1 MKTQEKACRSKES
14 IFFSA
19 GGFLVPEDARSHI
32 SQMSTRGGPKGRS
45 TSIADLTGKPPAYP
59 GIGSAAALGL
69 AHSRPGKTSSFSDC
83 QIYHYDLSHHSDEWH
98 GGSVSPSTS
107 PEQSPHLS
115 LLLRPCAVTA
125 ERRHL
130 IDSSSPSKHNRLSIQ
145 SNSSSLSS
153 SKRRRKLEA
162 AATNHNDPYAF

>member
-1 MKTQEKACRSKES
+1 MGFLG
-14 IFFSA
+14 ISA

-45 TSIADLTGKPPAYP
+45 TSIADLTGKPPACP

-69 AHSRPGKTSSFSDC
+69 AHSRPGKTSSFLILFL
-83 QIYHYDLSHHSDEWH
+83 IYHFGLFHHPDEWH

-130 IDSSSPSKHNRLSIQ
+130 IDSSSPSKHHRLSIQ